1 MSETVGEWFDNPH
14 PVDGWVPV
22 GPVVYIPIP
31 PEGQAMTT
39 ITPEAVDAAHA
50 AVPYVRSGDLMT
62 ALTAALP
69 HTEAAIRADERA
81 KTAAGIAE
89 MIRAR
94 ANAALNRDE
103 RLAGLVDADYCRLYA
118 ERSTL

>member
-39 ITPEAVDAAHA
+39 ITPEAVDAAQA

-69 HTEAAIRADERA
+69 HIEAAIADRLESWATEHKRSGNPEHDNA
-81 KTAAGIAE
+81 LSMAASL
-89 MIRAR
+89 IRGR
-94 ANAALNRDE
+94 VANWPGTGDPR
-103 RLAGLVDADYCRLYA
+103 
-118 ERSTL
+118 